1 MITVGM
7 DYKVI
12 PGKDELFLQVFDKVL
27 AIITEMTGHR
37 RTNLY
42 RDVRCPHDYLLVS
55 EWSDEAAFRAFIASE
70 RFRNVANWG
79 RETVLRERPHH
90 EIYGAGGADPATAR

>member
-12 PGKDELFLQVFDKVL
+12 PGQDELFLGVFDKVL
-27 AIITEMTGHR
+27 GIINEMPGHQ

-42 RDVRCPHDYLLVS
+42 RDVHAPHDYLLVS
-55 EWSDEAAFRAFIASE
+55 EWSDESAFRAFIASD

-79 RETVLRERPHH
+79 RETVLRERPRH
-90 EIYGAGGADPATAR
+90 EVYGAAAADRAAAP